1 MEVLKHI
8 HDFFYH
14 YMGNA
19 FYYALVFVAIVG
31 LVGQWR
37 LYEKAN
43 QPGIA
48 SIIPI
53 LNIIVFLRIVGRP
66 AKHAWLLLV
75 PIYGQLYFMPKVWI
89 EICQCFGKR
98 SMMDYV
104 LVILLNVLYI
114 LNLGLSY
121 ESRYRG
127 PVYGNHPLP
136 PPTRLATARP
146 QLA

>member
-1 MEVLKHI
+1 MEVLQHI
-8 HDFFYH
+8 HDFFYSKI
-14 YMGNA
+14 GNA
-19 FYYALVFVAIVG
+19 FYYALIFLGIVG
-31 LVGQWR
+31 LVAQWR

-48 SIIPI
+48 SIIPV

-66 AKHAWLLLV
+66 AKHAWLLLI

-98 SMMDYV
+98 STLDYV
-104 LVILLNVLYI
+104 LVIVLNVLYI

-121 ESRYRG
+121 ESRYLG

-136 PPTRLATARP
+136 PPTRLAGARP